1 MLKSNWSVVYLSLG
15 IVLLYAIFMSC
26 WYQKPKVEVYK
37 AYWVT
42 TNSSV
47 SDSQTISK
55 DPMVLNVQ
63 LKELVI
69 SKGYTWEQWVKNEVP
84 RDVKWEI
91 TKENSKNILRYLKGD
106 TIENTSNAG
115 N

>member
-15 IVLLYAIFMSC
+15 IVLLFAIFMSL
-26 WYQKPKVEVYK
+26 WYQQPKVEAYK
-37 AYWVT
+37 AYWGT
-42 TNSSV
+42 SIV
-47 SDSQTISK
+47 SDSYTISK
-55 DPMVLNVQ
+55 DPMILNVQ
-63 LKELVI
+63 LKELVL
-69 SKGYTWEQWVKNEVP
+69 SKGYTWEQWLKNDIP

-106 TIENTSNAG
+106 SIENTSNAG